1 MCGARS
7 KVSRAAWPREQPQSV
22 GSLCALR
29 FALVSFEQSRPD
41 TSRCPGIVL
50 ASALNPASE
59 RMSWLSRLFGGRS
72 ESELKPQR
80 LDYLNEA
87 LALERSGDF
96 DAAITSYRLALR
108 AKPDDTKVLQ
118 NLAIALTRVNRLDE
132 AIKCYRQALSLKP
145 ALSGPHY
152 GLAFLHVRRGERDA
166 AIEHLEAFLAAP
178 PASGEPERWIEH
190 ARETLESLK
199 SSDDLG
205 SDGQGRGDL
214 PHPPPATEQ

>member
-1 MCGARS
+1 
-7 KVSRAAWPREQPQSV
+7 
-22 GSLCALR
+22 
-29 FALVSFEQSRPD
+29 
-41 TSRCPGIVL
+41 
-50 ASALNPASE
+50 
-59 RMSWLSRLFGGRS
+59 MSWLSRLFGGRS

-118 NLAIALTRVNRLDE
+118 NLAIALTRVNRFEE
-132 AIKCYRQALSLKP
+132 AIKCYRQALALRP
-145 ALSGPHY
+145 TLSGPHY

-178 PASGEPERWIEH
+178 PATGEPERWIAH
-190 ARETLESLK
+190 ARETLVSLR
-199 SSDDLG
+199 SPNGADL
-205 SDGQGRGDL
+205 RAEDL
-214 PHPPPATEQ
+214 PPPPPSPEQ

>member
-1 MCGARS
+1 
-7 KVSRAAWPREQPQSV
+7 
-22 GSLCALR
+22 
-29 FALVSFEQSRPD
+29 
-41 TSRCPGIVL
+41 
-50 ASALNPASE
+50 
-59 RMSWLSRLFGGRS
+59 MSWLSRLFGGRS

-118 NLAIALTRVNRLDE
+118 NLAIALTRVNRFEE
-132 AIKCYRQALSLKP
+132 AIKCYKQALTLRP
-145 ALSGPHY
+145 TLSGPHY

-178 PASGEPERWIEH
+178 PSTGEPERWITH
-190 ARETLESLK
+190 ARETLVSLR
-199 SSDDLG
+199 SPNGADL
-205 SDGQGRGDL
+205 RAEAL
-214 PHPPPATEQ
+214 PPPPPPPSPGQ

>member
-1 MCGARS
+1 
-7 KVSRAAWPREQPQSV
+7 
-22 GSLCALR
+22 
-29 FALVSFEQSRPD
+29 
-41 TSRCPGIVL
+41 
-50 ASALNPASE
+50 
-59 RMSWLSRLFGGRS
+59 MSWLSRLFGGRS

-166 AIEHLEAFLAAP
+166 AIEHLEAFLASP
-178 PASGEPERWIEH
+178 PSGGEPERWIEH

-199 SSDDLG
+199 SRDSGAIG
-205 SDGQGRGDL
+205 SEDL
-214 PHPPPATEQ
+214 PHPPPATEP